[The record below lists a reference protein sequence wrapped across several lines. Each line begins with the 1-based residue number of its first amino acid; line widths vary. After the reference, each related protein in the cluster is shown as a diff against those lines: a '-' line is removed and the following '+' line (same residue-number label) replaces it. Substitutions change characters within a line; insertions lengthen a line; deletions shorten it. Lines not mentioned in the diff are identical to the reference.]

1 MNQQL
6 LLEKKSGKAIYHT
19 IEGNMVAATMVDAQ
33 VNTTN
38 MVDAQARNY
47 SRSAL
52 ETHDFNHDGWLEQLR

>member
-1 MNQQL
+1 
-6 LLEKKSGKAIYHT
+6 
-19 IEGNMVAATMVDAQ
+19 MVATMVDAQ
-33 VNTTN
+33 VDTTN

>member
-19 IEGNMVAATMVDAQ
+19 IEGNMVATMVDAQ